1 MMDRRFLLALALSVI
16 VFVIVEALFPT
27 PPSPHGL
34 PGADSTASVA
44 TATGAGAGGH
54 GASATAPLSPQ
65 VSPPARATGPS
76 ASAPPLPAGSG
87 GATVPST
94 VAAETLTVTT
104 PRTVVSFANIGGA
117 PVSVTMR
124 DFHSTVRKGTDTLTR
139 PEVRLGRP
147 GESLLRY
154 HVIMGPDT
162 LALDRVAFRGRATQA
177 ANGAPVVTYDA
188 DITRATGPPAGVT
201 IQYSFGADGYLS
213 QVTGAVSPRGGT
225 LGGASN
231 SAAGSPTGYLLVELP
246 SGFTSFEADTDDDQQ
261 QLAYVVKPVHED
273 ATSVAFGHLD
283 PGQSELRPGP
293 AEWAV
298 AKDKYFLVGVLAAD
312 SVRAHQLVEVDL
324 VGQPRTSKIATRG
337 AATVVVPLTSTADGG
352 ASFAFQLYTGPQ
364 EFRRLRAIGH
374 DFENLNPYGG
384 FLHPILQPFVTLV
397 VQSILWLRKTL
408 QINYGW
414 VLVIFGIVIRVL
426 LWPVNQRALRTS
438 LKMQRLQPELTE
450 VQTRYKNDRQ
460 RQQEEMVRVYR
471 EHGMSPW
478 SPIAGC
484 LPMMLPLPIFG
495 ALYFVFRNTIEF
507 RGVPFLWLHDIS
519 VRDPYYIMPILMGA
533 TSFLVSWV
541 GMRNV
546 PPNPQTKMMGYM
558 FPIMMTV
565 FLAKVAA
572 GLNLYYLVQNL
583 ATLPQQWILSNERAK
598 SAKSGGASSGG
609 SGGGSGPGT
618 GGSPA
623 GKAKPRPSGGK
634 TGASVAA
641 AARVARPGGG
651 G

>member
-65 VSPPARATGPS
+65 VSPQAARATGPS

-374 DFENLNPYGG
+374 EP
-384 FLHPILQPFVTLV
+384 V
-397 VQSILWLRKTL
+397 R
-408 QINYGW
+408 
-414 VLVIFGIVIRVL
+414 RVL
-426 LWPVNQRALRTS
+426 APDSAAVRDAGRAVDPLAAQDTADQLRVGARHFRHRDPGAVVARESACVADQLEDAAVAARADGSTDPVQERPAAPAGRNGPRVPRARDES
-438 LKMQRLQPELTE
+438 VES
-450 VQTRYKNDRQ
+450 DR
-460 RQQEEMVRVYR
+460 
-471 EHGMSPW
+471 GMSADDAPAADLRG
-478 SPIAGC
+478 P
-484 LPMMLPLPIFG
+484 
-495 ALYFVFRNTIEF
+495 VFRVPEHHRVS
-507 RGVPFLWLHDIS
+507 RGAVP
-519 VRDPYYIMPILMGA
+519 
-533 TSFLVSWV
+533 
-541 GMRNV
+541 
-546 PPNPQTKMMGYM
+546 
-558 FPIMMTV
+558 
-565 FLAKVAA
+565 LAARH
-572 GLNLYYLVQNL
+572 L
-583 ATLPQQWILSNERAK
+583 
-598 SAKSGGASSGG
+598 
-609 SGGGSGPGT
+609 GPGPLLHHADPD
-618 GGSPA
+618 GGDVV
-623 GKAKPRPSGGK
+623 PRVMGRH
-634 TGASVAA
+634 A
-641 AARVARPGGG
+641 
-651 G
+651 